1 MNLYSIKP
9 HDKEDLYYATGTTF
23 GQAVR
28 KYKTRRKAESFEIG
42 PPITGEPWAD
52 WKDVPE
58 PVKVVL
64 VCESEHLIAGR
75 EG

>member
-9 HDKEDLYYATGTTF
+9 HDGDQLYYATGTTF

-28 KYKTRRKAESFEIG
+28 KYKTRRKVADDLNL
-42 PPITGEPWAD
+42 AD

-58 PVKVVL
+58 PSKVVL
-64 VCESEHLIAGR
+64 VCGPELLIAGR

>member
-1 MNLYSIKP
+1 MNLYGIKP
-9 HDKEDLYYATGTTF
+9 HDDTTGDLYYVTGTTY

-28 KYKTRRKAESFEIG
+28 KYKTRRSAESPETW
-42 PPITGEPWAD
+42 PN

-58 PVKVVL
+58 PAKVAL
-64 VCESEHLIAGR
+64 VSQGKFLIAGR